1 MTFIFLNISL
11 SAIMSVIL
19 AELNPRYI
27 YAAPICIF
35 PLLTKTFFDA
45 RLAFFTHIISIII
58 VSFAVF
64 NGFEY
69 IFVQALAGIIS
80 ILSTS
85 KKFTKGLI
93 FLFLLHK

>member
-11 SAIMSVIL
+11 SVIMSVIL

-45 RLAFFTHIISIII
+45 RLAFLLT
-58 VSFAVF
+58 SFP
-64 NGFEY
+64 
-69 IFVQALAGIIS
+69 
-80 ILSTS
+80 
-85 KKFTKGLI
+85 
-93 FLFLLHK
+93 